1 MRDEQKEEFSYKN
14 LAPVYTIVF
23 MEKSSKE
30 FHDFPDEY
38 VHYIEHQSNT
48 GIKLNLLQN
57 FIFVT
62 IDIFL
67 DKLHNE
73 GIKSKLDAW
82 LTFLGCDEPEMIVK
96 LITEYPE
103 FEPMYTHLYDLCRN
117 IEGVMKMFSKELQI
131 MDRNTVTFM
140 IDSLQ

>member
-1 MRDEQKEEFSYKN
+1 MSHREPF
-14 LAPVYTIVF
+14 
-23 MEKSSKE
+23 
-30 FHDFPDEY
+30 
-38 VHYIEHQSNT
+38 
-48 GIKLNLLQN
+48 LNG
-57 FIFVT
+57 T

-131 MDRNTVTFM
+131 MDRNTVTYM
-140 IDSLQ
+140 IDSLQEKLDIANEQLEDKDKAINDKDKTIKDKDKTIAEKDAIIKKLQDELNKKK